1 MTDLNSIPA
10 LSEHELETLGIL
22 LEEEAERQDSFDFFA
37 IHGLITAFLTGPI
50 PFDMEAVR
58 GCAFDDQTGFS
69 SVEKQQLA
77 ELLEKL
83 GKEIQAWLDSGADF
97 PVPAD
102 LTLIDEDEEPP
113 LESWAIGFMT
123 GVMLHEEHWYARDE
137 ERVAEAL
144 FSVMYASGL
153 FAEEDDMADIDEDI
167 NLSNQVCGG
176 IPATVI
182 DLYLFFHSQGSN

>member
-10 LSEHELETLGIL
+10 LSEDELETLGTL

-37 IHGLITAFLTGPI
+37 IHGLITAFLTGPTA
-50 PFDMEAVR
+50 FDMEEVR
-58 GCAFDDQTGFS
+58 GCAFDEKTGFNPTQ
-69 SVEKQQLA
+69 KQQLA
-77 ELLEKL
+77 SLLEQL
-83 GKEIQAWLDSGADF
+83 SKEIQAWLDSGADF

-123 GVMLHEEHWYARDE
+123 GVMLHEEKWYAQDE

-144 FSVMYASGL
+144 FSIMYASGL
-153 FAEEDDMADIDEDI
+153 FAEEDDMAEIDNDV

-176 IPATVI
+176 IPAAVI
-182 DLYLFFHSQGSN
+182 DLYLLFHAQG